1 MVCQSLVELVQI
13 EIRLPLDSRCEGD
26 RRICPPDGRI
36 SVAVSGNAGFGPKA
50 AERLSSL
57 GIKMKIVG

>member
-1 MVCQSLVELVQI
+1 MDLFRVI
-13 EIRLPLDSRCEGD
+13 EVVS
-26 RRICPPDGRI
+26 I
-36 SVAVSGNAGFGPKA
+36 SVAVSGKAGFGPKA